1 MAETAKS
8 PAAKALTEKGAAA
21 KADKNPAAKNQA
33 AKNPA
38 AKAEKSQERQC
49 PDFAANPSNYVNW
62 ELSWLEFN

>member
-21 KADKNPAAKNQA
+21 KTDKNPAAKNQA

-38 AKAEKSQERQC
+38 APGFCRESVQLRESGAEL
-49 PDFAANPSNYVNW
+49 AGV
-62 ELSWLEFN
+62 